1 MKALNETMN
10 SVLESNKISKIN
22 FEKEFKIAD
31 FKTEDKGLKKLSEKV
46 KKQVCALYWMLNKY
60 LFKALPYCSS
70 FQKGISCVRLPRNLI
85 AGTANEPASRT
96 KYLLSIHSR

>member
-1 MKALNETMN
+1 LKALNETMN

-70 FQKGISCVRLPRNLI
+70 FQKGISGSGYEML
-85 AGTANEPASRT
+85 SKT
-96 KYLLSIHSR
+96 KTCLLSSVK